1 MLEVVQR
8 VQDEVEFVVSNFD
21 FALEP
26 GQALHNYLYHR
37 KVLTI
42 LLSLNLIY
50 EILLLVYIGI
60 NHEFIISQLGEIYRN
75 LSIEAIG

>member
-26 GQALHNYLYHR
+26 GAALRSYFHHR
-37 KVLTI
+37 KILTI
-42 LLSLNLIY
+42 LMSLNLIY
-50 EILLLVYIGI
+50 ELLLLVYITI
-60 NHEFIISQLGEIYRN
+60 NHEFII
-75 LSIEAIG
+75 A